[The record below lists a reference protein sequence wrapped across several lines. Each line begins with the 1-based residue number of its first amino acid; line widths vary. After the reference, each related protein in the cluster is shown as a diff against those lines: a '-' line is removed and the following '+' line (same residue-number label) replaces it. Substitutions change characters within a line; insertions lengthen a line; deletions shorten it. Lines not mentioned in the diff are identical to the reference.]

1 VTIKGH
7 PYFWPI
13 FTLPAAIWLPGA
25 DVMNCEQGEMG
36 QVLKLDSRFLL
47 ERTKTPMHSE
57 RRTDKV

>member
-1 VTIKGH
+1 MWLCKRVTIKGH

-36 QVLKLDSRFLL
+36 Q
-47 ERTKTPMHSE
+47 E
-57 RRTDKV
+57 